1 MQSIKEDYR
10 IIYRL
15 IVIFGI
21 VLLGGIVII
30 IAINNTGK
38 SVAHNMQMLVDD
50 QLPKVDT
57 IHSLQT
63 EIKRLE
69 LVLYRYYETTDSDVY
84 QRASQQTQAQIDS
97 YLSTLDSV
105 FVASIEAY
113 LQKLQLIANKFDAEI
128 RSQGIDWNLLRDYLA
143 GSRQVSDNLDG
154 MLHQKALALRKSSQ
168 GYAKNTQAIIAKMI
182 LTQVMFSGLVLVL
195 LLIVGFVLNRQLRQH
210 FIHREL
216 ALYPEQNPQPILR
229 FSMQGKALYLNPAA
243 VNLATALNVSND
255 PLQLLPADYQQKI
268 PAQLTLSAGYESDV
282 YPLGDSVYSVNF
294 HHLQGDRAF
303 YAYLMDVTDR
313 AKAEQELIYQSAHDL
328 LTNLPN
334 RRKLDAILQQK
345 TQSSLKPFS
354 LLLLKVSR
362 LDLINASLGHEMTDR
377 LFVAISQRLTSQKKQ
392 QNANIT
398 IFAFEPGSWVVIDDD
413 TATAAIAKQH
423 GEALL
428 NEFIAPIQIND
439 SEFNLRCHIGI
450 TLYPQGGCSAQELL
464 RNADAALRQ
473 GVSENRTIRL
483 YSEDLTQQAIYWL
496 KLEQGLK
503 QALNKQQFSFNIQP
517 KVDAR
522 TGNFA
527 GGEALIRW
535 QHDNNWISPAEFI
548 PIAEDSG
555 LINAIGA
562 WVLTAACQQWVSWQQ
577 AGLHP
582 KRLAVNVSA
591 QQFMQ
596 PDFVEFVAD
605 TLMTTGMHATALE
618 LEITE
623 AVASEQPEKI
633 IHTMNR
639 LKKLGVHLAID
650 DFGTGYSSLSYLR
663 RFPVNTLKIDR
674 SFVSTMETS
683 ENSAAIVRMIL
694 SLAKELKLKVVAE
707 GVENAVQQRLL
718 ADLGCDLLQGFYF
731 FKPLTIKDYQA
742 LLAMQPRD

>member
-1 MQSIKEDYR
+1 MQSLKEDYR

-15 IVIFGI
+15 IAIFAL
-21 VLLGGIVII
+21 VLIGGLVII

-38 SVAHNMQMLVDD
+38 NVAHNMQMLVDD
-50 QLPKVDT
+50 QLPQFDT

-84 QRASQQTQAQIDS
+84 QQARQQTQAQIDS
-97 YLSTLDSV
+97 YLLTLDSV
-105 FVASIEAY
+105 FVASIAAY
-113 LQKLQLIANKFDAEI
+113 LQKLKLIARAFDTEM
-128 RSQGIDWNLLRDYLA
+128 RSQSIDWNLLREYLA
-143 GSRQVSDNLDG
+143 ESRQVSDSLDG
-154 MLHQKALALRKSSQ
+154 LLLQKALQLRSNSR
-168 GYAKNTQAIIAKMI
+168 GYAENTQTIIAKMI
-182 LTQVMFSGLVLVL
+182 FTQVLFSGFVLVL
-195 LLIVGFVLNRQLRQH
+195 LLIVGFVLKRQLRQH

-243 VNLATALNVSND
+243 AKLAASLNVIND
-255 PLQLLPADYQQKI
+255 PLQLLPADYQQKM
-268 PAQLTLSAGYESDV
+268 PTLSAGHESAV
-282 YPLGDSVYSVNF
+282 YPLGQSVYSANV
-294 HHLQGDRAF
+294 HHLDGDDAF

-313 AKAEQELIYQSAHDL
+313 AKAEQELIYQSTHDL

-334 RRKLDAILQQK
+334 RRKLDETLHQK
-345 TQSSLKPFS
+345 TQSTLKPFS

-377 LFVAISQRLTSQKKQ
+377 LLVAVSQRLTTHKHQ
-392 QNANIT
+392 QNANAT
-398 IFAFEPGSWVVIDDD
+398 IFAFEPGSWVVIIDNI
-413 TATAAIAKQH
+413 ATAAQAKQR

-428 NEFIAPIQIND
+428 SEFIAPVELND

-450 TLYPQGGCSAQELL
+450 TLYPQGGSGPQELL

-473 GVSENRTIRL
+473 GLREGLAIRL
-483 YSEDLTQQAIYWL
+483 YSEDLTEQATYWL

-503 QALNKQQFSFNIQP
+503 QALNKQQFSFHIQP

-522 TGNFA
+522 TGAFA
-527 GGEALIRW
+527 GGETLIRW
-535 QHDNNWISPAEFI
+535 RHNNNWISPAEFI

-555 LINAIGA
+555 LINSIGA
-562 WVLTAACQQWVSWQQ
+562 WVLTAACQQWVTWQQ
-577 AGLHP
+577 SGLQP

-596 PDFVEFVAD
+596 SDFVEFVAD
-605 TLMTTGMHATALE
+605 TLMATGMNAGELE

-623 AVASEQPEKI
+623 AVASEHPEKI

-639 LKKLGVHLAID
+639 LKNLGVRLAID

-663 RFPVNTLKIDR
+663 RFPVDTLKIDR
-674 SFVSTMETS
+674 SFVSTMETN

-694 SLAKELKLKVVAE
+694 SLAKELKLEVVAE
-707 GVENAVQQRLL
+707 GVENAVQQKLL

-731 FKPLTIKDYQA
+731 FKPLFVNDYQA
-742 LLAMQPRD
+742 LLATQKFD